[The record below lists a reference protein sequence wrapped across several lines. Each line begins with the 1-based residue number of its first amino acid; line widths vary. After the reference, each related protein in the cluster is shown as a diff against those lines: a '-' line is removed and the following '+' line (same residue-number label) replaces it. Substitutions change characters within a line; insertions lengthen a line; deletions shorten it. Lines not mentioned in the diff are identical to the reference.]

1 MNRWADDPMKRS
13 PRPSVILAARRP
25 RAIIFHMAYF
35 PQPHYTLRSPR
46 VRISKAPKVVFTLD
60 NTRVEGVLRKLSLTG
75 GLATLARTCSEGALA
90 EVRINTATGH
100 LEALVELLP
109 HLETGGMQPFRFV
122 AMGDSDQEL
131 LTSTVNRLR
140 RTGHDDGPTVAGF

>member
-1 MNRWADDPMKRS
+1 
-13 PRPSVILAARRP
+13 
-25 RAIIFHMAYF
+25 MAYF

-60 NTRVEGVLRKLSLTG
+60 NVRIDGVLRKLSLTG
-75 GLATLARTCSEGALA
+75 GLATLSRACSSGALA
-90 EVRINTATGH
+90 EVKINTASGH

-109 HLETGGMQPFRFV
+109 RLEVGGLQPFRFV

-131 LTSTVNRLR
+131 LSNTVNRLR
-140 RTGHDDGPTVAGF
+140 RTGHAEGPTVNGF

>member
-1 MNRWADDPMKRS
+1 M
-13 PRPSVILAARRP
+13 PS
-25 RAIIFHMAYF
+25 MAYF

-46 VRISKAPKVVFTLD
+46 VRISKAHKVVFTLD
-60 NTRVEGVLRKLSLTG
+60 NTRIDGVLRKLSLTG
-75 GLATLARTCSEGALA
+75 GLATLSRTCSSGALA
-90 EVRINTATGH
+90 EVKINTASGH

-109 HLETGGMQPFRFV
+109 RLEIGDMQPFRFV

-140 RTGHDDGPTVAGF
+140 RTGHADGQNVAGF